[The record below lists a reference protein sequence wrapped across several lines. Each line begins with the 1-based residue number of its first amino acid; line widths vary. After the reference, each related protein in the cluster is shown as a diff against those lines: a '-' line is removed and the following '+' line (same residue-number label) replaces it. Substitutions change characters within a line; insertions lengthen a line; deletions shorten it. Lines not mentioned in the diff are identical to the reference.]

1 MTRNCQ
7 AASACKPTRSNRAKL
22 ASVAPWVREYEAL
35 VAEFTGYRSG
45 DPLMRLA
52 RLVHAWRRFRLVD
65 PTLPAEL
72 LPAGWSGIRAARL
85 FHRQHERWRPAAM
98 AEWRRLCR

>member
-1 MTRNCQ
+1 MPG
-7 AASACKPTRSNRAKL
+7 AVVIA
-22 ASVAPWVREYEAL
+22 
-35 VAEFTGYRSG
+35 G
-45 DPLMRLA
+45 
-52 RLVHAWRRFRLVD
+52 